1 MASVSNFIVDPFC
14 VVFRDYLNW
23 SGWKHLGSFSQIIMV
38 PIFSKWPSGHLGS
51 FILWLFWLQA
61 WHILTNRDARC
72 AHDPPIRGQYWV
84 STGSA
89 VTNQRPGAVDR
100 WPADLHPGLQFWQI
114 RWHSQ
119 FVLRLTLATL
129 ACLWTRG
136 PSVRHSHTGS
146 QHLFVTTLNC
156 RLM

>member
-84 STGSA
+84 SNDQSEATSC
-89 VTNQRPGAVDR
+89 
-100 WPADLHPGLQFWQI
+100 WPLTSWPSPW
-114 RWHSQ
+114 SP
-119 FVLRLTLATL
+119 VLTDPVTLATL
-129 ACLWTRG
+129 AVWAPSDARNTRMFVDPG
-136 PSVRHSHTGS
+136 PVCPSLTHWQSTPFCDDS
-146 QHLFVTTLNC
+146 
-156 RLM
+156 